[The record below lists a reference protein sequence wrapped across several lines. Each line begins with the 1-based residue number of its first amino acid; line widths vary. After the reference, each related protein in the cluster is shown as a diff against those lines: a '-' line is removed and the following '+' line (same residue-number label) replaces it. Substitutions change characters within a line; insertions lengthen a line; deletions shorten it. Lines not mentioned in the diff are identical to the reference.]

1 MTKKGKIIKIAPVSR
16 VEGHGAI
23 TIQLDDKGSVADA
36 HFHVMD
42 LRGYERFM
50 AGRPVEEAN
59 RIATR
64 MCGICPVSHHLTS
77 SKAADALYRVNPPR
91 TAKLLR
97 ELMHAGQLLHSH
109 VLHFWYLA
117 APDLLIPDG
126 TPETRHVVTL
136 LKQHPDVVKK
146 VIRTRQ
152 VGQNIIQTTGGRAIH
167 PVTSQAGGISKPL
180 SEEERTDLLKQVEEA
195 HTLTREL
202 LPVARPLLDKVE
214 MLDELPTAYLGLVK
228 NGNLEIYDG
237 PLRLVDSDGKRLE
250 EFHIKDYLKYLGEH
264 VTDYSYLKFPF
275 YLKRGW
281 PKGIYRVG
289 PLARINVAD
298 SIHTPEAREELE
310 TLRAQFGKTPNHT
323 FLYHWARMIEIL
335 YSIERAKELLND
347 SEITSDNIMNHFEIR
362 GGRGAGVLEAPRGIL
377 IHDYEADSNGILT
390 NVNLIVSTVG
400 NNPAMDIGVKTMAQR
415 LIKNGRIDQ
424 QIENHCEALIR
435 SYDPC
440 LSCAVHAVNGH
451 IALRIEVLNHLG
463 ETVQVIQNFE

>member
-1 MTKKGKIIKIAPVSR
+1 
-16 VEGHGAI
+16 
-23 TIQLDDKGSVADA
+23 
-36 HFHVMD
+36 
-42 LRGYERFM
+42 
-50 AGRPVEEAN
+50 
-59 RIATR
+59 
-64 MCGICPVSHHLTS
+64 
-77 SKAADALYRVNPPR
+77 
-91 TAKLLR
+91 
-97 ELMHAGQLLHSH
+97 
-109 VLHFWYLA
+109 
-117 APDLLIPDG
+117 
-126 TPETRHVVTL
+126 
-136 LKQHPDVVKK
+136 
-146 VIRTRQ
+146 
-152 VGQNIIQTTGGRAIH
+152 
-167 PVTSQAGGISKPL
+167 
-180 SEEERTDLLKQVEEA
+180 
-195 HTLTREL
+195 
-202 LPVARPLLDKVE
+202 

-390 NVNLIVSTVG
+390 NVNLIVSIVG